1 MCIPVVLGLNMV
13 LEEFKTR
20 VLPTKNKLYRFALRF
35 LGNEDEAQDV
45 VQEVFIKAW
54 DRREELHLYR
64 SVEAWCMQV
73 TRNLSLNRLKSG
85 HYRNTQELADGQ
97 WANHER
103 SPHDH
108 AETQDVLQSIDQ
120 LLQRL
125 PPAQQQVLQL
135 RDMEGYA
142 YQEISDILEMPLAQ
156 VKVNLFRAR
165 KTLREQLTSINA
177 YGIDQ
182 HS

>member
-1 MCIPVVLGLNMV
+1 MV

-20 VLPTKNKLYRFALRF
+20 VLPVKNKLYRFALRF
-35 LGNEDEAQDV
+35 LNNEDEAQDV
-45 VQEVFIKAW
+45 VQEVFIRAW

-85 HYRNTQELADGQ
+85 HYRNTQELAAG
-97 WANHER
+97 HEVQHAQ
-103 SPHDH
+103 SPYEQT
-108 AETQDVLQSIDQ
+108 ETQDVLQMIDQ

-125 PPAQQQVLQL
+125 PQAQQQVLQL

-142 YQEISDILEMPLAQ
+142 YQEISETLEMPLAQ

-165 KTLREQLTSINA
+165 KTLREQLTKMNA
-177 YGIDQ
+177 YGIGQ
-182 HS
+182 NS

>member
-1 MCIPVVLGLNMV
+1 MV

-20 VLPTKNKLYRFALRF
+20 VLPVKNKLYRFALRF
-35 LGNEDEAQDV
+35 LSNEDEAQDV
-45 VQEVFIKAW
+45 VQEVLIKAW
-54 DRREELHLYR
+54 NKREELHLYR

-85 HYRNTQELADGQ
+85 HYRDTEELNDGQ
-97 WANHER
+97 KAQHEQ
-103 SPHDH
+103 SPYDQ
-108 AETQDVLQSIDQ
+108 AETQDVLQTIDQ

-142 YQEISDILEMPLAQ
+142 YQEIGEILEMPLAQ

-165 KTLREQLTSINA
+165 KTLREQLIKMDA

>member
-1 MCIPVVLGLNMV
+1 MSSLVLGLNMV
-13 LEEFKTR
+13 LEEFKTC
-20 VLPTKNKLYRFALRF
+20 VLPVKNKLYRFALRF
-35 LGNEDEAQDV
+35 LNNEDEAQDV

-85 HYRNTQELADGQ
+85 HYRSTEELSGDQQAQ
-97 WANHER
+97 LEP
-103 SPHDH
+103 SPYDQ
-108 AETQDVLQSIDQ
+108 AETRDVLHTIDQ

-125 PPAQQQVLQL
+125 PQPQQQVLQL

-142 YQEISDILEMPLAQ
+142 YQEIGEILEMPLTQ

-165 KTLREQLTSINA
+165 KTLREQLTKMNA
-177 YGIDQ
+177 YGIDH

>member
-1 MCIPVVLGLNMV
+1 MV

-20 VLPTKNKLYRFALRF
+20 VLPVKNKLYRFALRF
-35 LGNEDEAQDV
+35 LNNEDEAQDV

-54 DRREELHLYR
+54 NQREDLHLYR

-85 HYRNTQELADGQ
+85 HYRHTQELTDGQ
-97 WANHER
+97 NAHDDP
-103 SPHDH
+103 SPYDQ
-108 AETQDVLQSIDQ
+108 AETRDVLQTIDQ

-125 PPAQQQVLQL
+125 PTAQQQVLQL

-142 YQEISDILEMPLAQ
+142 YQEISKILDMPLAQ

-165 KTLREQLTSINA
+165 KALREQLIKMNA
-177 YGIDQ
+177 YGID
-182 HS
+182 HHP

>member
-1 MCIPVVLGLNMV
+1 MV

-20 VLPTKNKLYRFALRF
+20 VLPVKNKLYRFALRF
-35 LGNEDEAQDV
+35 LNNEDEAQDV

-54 DRREELHLYR
+54 NQREDLHLYR

-85 HYRNTQELADGQ
+85 HYRNTQELTDGQ
-97 WANHER
+97 KAHYDP
-103 SPHDH
+103 SPYDQ
-108 AETQDVLQSIDQ
+108 AETRDVLQTIDQ

-125 PPAQQQVLQL
+125 PQAQQQVLQL

-142 YQEISDILEMPLAQ
+142 YQEISDVLEMPLAQ

-165 KTLREQLTSINA
+165 KALREQLIKMNA
-177 YGIDQ
+177 YGIDH

>member
-1 MCIPVVLGLNMV
+1 MV
-13 LEEFKTR
+13 LEEFNTR
-20 VLPTKNKLYRFALRF
+20 VLPVKIKLYRFALRF
-35 LGNEDEAQDV
+35 LSNEDEAQDV
-45 VQEVFIKAW
+45 VQEVLIKAW
-54 DRREELHLYR
+54 NKREELHLYR

-85 HYRNTQELADGQ
+85 HYRDTEELPDGQ
-97 WANHER
+97 QANHAQ
-103 SPHDH
+103 SPYDQ
-108 AETQDVLQSIDQ
+108 AETQDVLQTIDQ

-125 PPAQQQVLQL
+125 QPAQQQVLQL

-142 YQEISDILEMPLAQ
+142 YQEIGEILEMPLAQ

-165 KTLREQLTSINA
+165 KTLREQLIKMDA

>member
-1 MCIPVVLGLNMV
+1 MV

-20 VLPTKNKLYRFALRF
+20 VLPVKNKLYRFALRF

-54 DRREELHLYR
+54 DRREELHVYR

-85 HYRNTQELADGQ
+85 HYRKTEELMVG
-97 WANHER
+97 
-103 SPHDH
+103 
-108 AETQDVLQSIDQ
+108 QDVTHGMSPYEHTEADDVLRTIDQ

-125 PPAQQQVLQL
+125 PRPQQQVLQL
-135 RDMEGYA
+135 RDIEGYA
-142 YQEISDILEMPLAQ
+142 YQEISDILDMPLAQ

-165 KTLREQLTSINA
+165 KTLREQLKSIDA

>member
-1 MCIPVVLGLNMV
+1 MV

-20 VLPTKNKLYRFALRF
+20 VLPAKNKLYRFALRF

-45 VQEVFIKAW
+45 VQEVFMKAW
-54 DRREELHLYR
+54 DRREELHVYR

-85 HYRNTQELADGQ
+85 HYSNTQELTDGHKVQ
-97 WANHER
+97 HEQ
-103 SPHDH
+103 SPYEQT
-108 AETQDVLQSIDQ
+108 ETQDVLQTIDQ

-125 PPAQQQVLQL
+125 PQAQQQVLQL

-142 YQEISDILEMPLAQ
+142 YQEISETLEMPLAQ

-165 KTLREQLTSINA
+165 KTLREQLTKMNA

>member
-1 MCIPVVLGLNMV
+1 MV
-13 LEEFKTR
+13 LEDFKTR
-20 VLPTKNKLYRFALRF
+20 VLPAKNKLYRFALRF

-45 VQEVFIKAW
+45 VQEVFMKAW
-54 DRREELHLYR
+54 DRREELHVYR

-85 HYRNTQELADGQ
+85 HYRNTEELTDGQ
-97 WANHER
+97 KANHER
-103 SPHDH
+103 SPYDH
-108 AETQDVLQSIDQ
+108 TETQDVLQNIDQ

-125 PPAQQQVLQL
+125 PQAQQQVLQL
-135 RDMEGYA
+135 RDIEGYA
-142 YQEISDILEMPLAQ
+142 YQEISEMLDMSLAQ

-165 KTLREQLTSINA
+165 KTLREKLINMNA